1 MKKKI
6 LLATTLAFLSTAVFA
21 QAWQWRDKNGQ
32 VQISDSPPPAGA
44 KDVKEIGKHIP
55 PDDLLSEEEQA
66 ELNAQSDEEFQ
77 KRREERLKREEEE
90 AQAASEA
97 KDKRR
102 SCADAQAG
110 LAAKRASRR
119 STNPAQRAAKRE
131 AIAELEASVDEY
143 CN

>member
-1 MKKKI
+1 MNKKI
-6 LLATTLAFLSTAVFA
+6 LLASFLAFLSSAVFA
-21 QAWQWRDKNGQ
+21 QAWQWRDKIGQ

-44 KDVKEIGKHIP
+44 LDVKEIGKHMP
-55 PDDLLSEEEQA
+55 PDDLLSDEEQA
-66 ELNAQSDEEFQ
+66 KLNAQSDEDFQ
-77 KRREERLKREEEE
+77 KRRQERLKREEEE
-90 AQAASEA
+90 AKSASDA
-97 KDKRR
+97 NKRR